1 MMMIML
7 IVTEDKV
14 KLVSHLITQHAIK
27 DVLDFKN
34 YVLVEYITGI
44 CSIKNEMF

>member
-1 MMMIML
+1 MMIIML

-14 KLVSHLITQHAIK
+14 KLVSHLVIQHAIK

-34 YVLVEYITGI
+34 YVVEYITSI
-44 CSIKNEMF
+44 CSILKK